1 VSTDIAEAPLR
12 SIDLPGAIGPAIE
25 RLPWVHRILIE
36 NLLRR
41 SAGDAAAMAT
51 LDGWLRDGCSDA
63 EIPFYP
69 SRIMM
74 HDTTCV
80 PALVDLAA
88 ARAAVAAAGGDPR
101 ALDPVVPVDVSTDHS
116 IAVDHFGTPDAM
128 RLNLARE
135 AGRNAER
142 FRLMKWASQAMDSLT
157 VHPPGT
163 GIMHTLNLERL
174 ATVVATEERNGEH
187 WLIPDTL
194 IGTDSHTPMVNGIG
208 VLAWGVGG
216 LEAEAAMLGAPVM
229 LRVPGVVGVK
239 LTGRLREGAF
249 AIDLALA
256 VTHRLRQIDLASRFV
271 EFFGPGVST
280 LSAGERAV
288 VANMAPE
295 YGATTG
301 YFPIDARTIAYL
313 RATGRSDE
321 AVERVRTYARGKAL
335 WFDPMAEPEYELVVE
350 IDLDAIVPSVA
361 GPSRPQDLL
370 PLDGI
375 AAALPPARGVPD
387 PEIPHG
393 AVAIAAIT
401 SCTNTSDPR
410 LLIAAGLL
418 AQKARR
424 AGLTSKPWVKTS
436 LAPGS
441 PSASGLL
448 RRAGLLEDLEALGFA
463 IVGIGCTTCIGN
475 SGPLVPAMAEAIA
488 RGVAPVA
495 ILSGNRNFPGRVHP
509 QVEASFL
516 ASPPLVVAF
525 ALMGDATGDI
535 ARDAIGR
542 DAAGRPVRLA
552 DLWPT
557 GAEIDAV
564 LVRAADPADVQNAFA
579 AAEASP
585 AWRDLDAPSDAL
597 FDWDPAS
604 TYLRPPPFASAEA
617 RRVPQAMLAH
627 PLLVLGD
634 DITTD
639 HISPAGAIPR
649 DSDAA
654 RWLVEHG
661 ADPRDLNVYAARRGN
676 WEVMVRG
683 LFTNPAVRNLIG
695 DDLPAGWT
703 IHAPSGAR
711 LPLWEAAQ
719 AYGEAPL
726 VIVAGDRYGMGSSR
740 DWAAKGA
747 WLLGVR
753 AVIASSFERIH
764 RSNLINLAILPI
776 VVPRGTALALH
787 NLRAGDRLAIEAD
800 LSELRPRGPL
810 TISVHR
816 ADGRIEAIPARAAI
830 ETMSE
835 VAMLA
840 SGGLLPGIVTQLSG
854 TH

>member
-1 VSTDIAEAPLR
+1 V
-12 SIDLPGAIGPAIE
+12 
-25 RLPWVHRILIE
+25 
-36 NLLRR
+36 
-41 SAGDAAAMAT
+41 
-51 LDGWLRDGCSDA
+51 
-63 EIPFYP
+63 
-69 SRIMM
+69 
-74 HDTTCV
+74 
-80 PALVDLAA
+80 
-88 ARAAVAAAGGDPR
+88 
-101 ALDPVVPVDVSTDHS
+101 
-116 IAVDHFGTPDAM
+116 
-128 RLNLARE
+128 
-135 AGRNAER
+135 
-142 FRLMKWASQAMDSLT
+142 
-157 VHPPGT
+157 
-163 GIMHTLNLERL
+163 
-174 ATVVATEERNGEH
+174 
-187 WLIPDTL
+187 PDTL

-229 LRVPGVVGVK
+229 LRVPRVVGVR
-239 LTGRLREGAF
+239 LTGQLREGVF
-249 AIDLALA
+249 ATDLALV

-271 EFFGPGVST
+271 EYFGPGVAT

-301 YFPIDARTIAYL
+301 YFPIDQHVLDYL
-313 RATGRSDE
+313 AATGRTPD
-321 AVERVRTYARGKAL
+321 AIDRVRIHAQAQQL
-335 WFDPMAEPEYELVVE
+335 WFDPMAEPDYDAVIA
-350 IDLDAIVPSVA
+350 IDLAAISPSVA

-370 PLDGI
+370 PLDRV
-375 AAALPPARGVPD
+375 AATIPTAPGTPD
-387 PEIPHG
+387 AAIPHG

-418 AQKARR
+418 ARKAHR
-424 AGLTSKPWVKTS
+424 AGLSVKPWVKTS

-441 PSASGLL
+441 PAAVNLL
-448 RRAGLLEDLEALGFA
+448 RRAGLLGDLEALGFA

-475 SGPLVPAMAEAIA
+475 SGPLVPMMQDAVA
-488 RGVAPVA
+488 RGAVAPVA

-516 ASPPLVVAF
+516 ASPPLVIAF
-525 ALMGDATGDI
+525 ALAGDAARDI
-535 ARDAIGR
+535 AVDAIGIGP
-542 DAAGRPVRLA
+542 DETPVRLA
-552 DLWPT
+552 DLWPS

-564 LVRAADPADVQNAFA
+564 LARAADPADVQRAFA
-579 AAEASP
+579 AAEASQT
-585 AWRDLDAPSDAL
+585 WQDLEAPSDAV
-597 FDWDPAS
+597 FAWDPHS
-604 TYLRPPPFASAEA
+604 SYLRPPPFARAEA
-617 RRVPQAMLAH
+617 RRVPHAMVAH

-654 RWLVEHG
+654 RWLIDNG
-661 ADPRDLNVYAARRGN
+661 ADPNDLNVYASRRGN

-683 LFTNPAVRNLIG
+683 LFTNPSVRNLLA

-703 IHAPSGAR
+703 IHAPSGER
-711 LPLWEAAQ
+711 LPLWRAAERY
-719 AYGEAPL
+719 AAANDPL

-776 VVPRGTALALH
+776 IVPRDIAL
-787 NLRAGDRLAIEAD
+787 
-800 LSELRPRGPL
+800 ELRSLRPGGRIAIDADPSRLKPRGAIGL
-810 TISVHR
+810 SVQR
-816 ADGRIEAIPARAAI
+816 ADGPPEAIQAQVAI

-840 SGGLLPGIVTQLSG
+840 GGGLLPEIVTRLSPAR
-854 TH
+854 

>member
-1 VSTDIAEAPLR
+1 VTTDIAEAPLR
-12 SIDLPGAIGPAIE
+12 TLDLPAAIGPDLA

-36 NLLRR
+36 NLLRC
-41 SAGDAAAMAT
+41 SAGDRVAMAT
-51 LDGWLRDGCSDA
+51 LAQWLRDGRSEA

-88 ARAAVAAAGGDPR
+88 ARDGVAAAGGDPR
-101 ALDPVVPVDVSTDHS
+101 ALDPVIRVDVSTDHS
-116 IAVDHFGTPDAM
+116 IAVDHFGTADAM

-135 AGRNAER
+135 AARNAER
-142 FRLMKWASQAMDSLT
+142 FRLMKWASQAMANLI

-174 ATVVATEERNGEH
+174 ATVVSVEHRDGER

-229 LRVPGVVGVK
+229 LRVPGVVGVR
-239 LTGRLREGAF
+239 LTGQLREGVF
-249 AIDLALA
+249 ATDLALA
-256 VTHRLRQIDLASRFV
+256 VTHRLRQLDLASRFV
-271 EFFGPGVST
+271 EFFGPGVAT

-301 YFPIDARTIAYL
+301 YFPIDIRTIEYL
-313 RATGRSDE
+313 VATGRSPE
-321 AVERVRTYARGKAL
+321 ATERVRLYARSQGL
-335 WFDPMAEPEYELVVE
+335 WFDPHATPDYDMVVE
-350 IDLDAIVPSVA
+350 IDLDTIQPSVA

-370 PLDGI
+370 
-375 AAALPPARGVPD
+375 ALEDIPAKVPVSIGAPD
-387 PEIPHG
+387 PVIPHG

-424 AGLTSKPWVKTS
+424 AGLSVQPWVKTS

-441 PSASGLL
+441 PSAAALL
-448 RRAGLLEDLEALGFA
+448 RRAGLLDSLEALGFA

-475 SGPLVPAMAEAIA
+475 SGPLVPEMAEAIG
-488 RGVAPVA
+488 RGLSPVA

-525 ALMGDATGDI
+525 ALRGDATGDI
-535 ARDAIGR
+535 ARDPIGTGS
-542 DAAGRPVRLA
+542 DGTPVHLA

-557 GAEIDAV
+557 GGEIDAV
-564 LVRAADPADVQNAFA
+564 LARATDPADVQRAFDT
-579 AAEASP
+579 AEESP
-585 AWRDLDAPSDAL
+585 AWRDLDAPSDPL
-597 FDWDPAS
+597 FAWDAAS
-604 TYLRPPPFASAEA
+604 TYLRPPPFASVAA
-617 RRVPQAMLAH
+617 RRVPQAMLAD

-649 DSDAA
+649 GSDAA

-661 ADPRDLNVYAARRGN
+661 ADPADLNVFSSRRGN
-676 WEVMVRG
+676 WEVMLRG
-683 LFTNPAVRNLIG
+683 LFTNPAVRNLLG
-695 DDLPAGWT
+695 EELPAGWT
-703 IHAPSGAR
+703 IHAPSGTR
-711 LPLWEAAQ
+711 LPLWQAARL
-719 AYGEAPL
+719 YGDTPL
-726 VIVAGDRYGMGSSR
+726 AIVAGDRYGMGSSR

-776 VVPRGTALALH
+776 EVPRETALALRS
-787 NLRAGDRLAIEAD
+787 LRPGDRIAIDVDMDD
-800 LSELRPRGPL
+800 LQPRGPVPVA
-810 TISVHR
+810 VHS
-816 ADGRIEAIPARAAI
+816 ADGTIAAIPARAAI

-840 SGGLLPGIVTQLSG
+840 GGGLLPEIVTRLSG
-854 TH
+854 KG

>member
-1 VSTDIAEAPLR
+1 MSITVEAPLR
-12 SIDLPGAIGPAIE
+12 TLDLPAAIGPAIAS
-25 RLPWVHRILIE
+25 LPWVHRILIE

-41 SAGDAAAMAT
+41 SAQDRAAMAT
-51 LDGWLRDGCSDA
+51 LDAWLRDGGSEA

-88 ARAAVAAAGGDPR
+88 AREAVAAAGGDPR
-101 ALDPVVPVDVSTDHS
+101 ALDPVIPVHVSTDHS

-135 AGRNAER
+135 ASRNGER
-142 FRLMKWASQAMDSLT
+142 FRLMKWASQAMANLT

-163 GIMHTLNLERL
+163 GIMHTLNMERL
-174 ATVVATEERNGEH
+174 ATVVAIEERDGER

-229 LRVPGVVGVK
+229 LRVPRVVGVR
-239 LTGRLREGAF
+239 LIGQLREGVLAT
-249 AIDLALA
+249 DLALT

-271 EFFGPGVST
+271 EFFGPGVAA

-301 YFPIDARTIAYL
+301 YFPIDDRTLAYL
-313 RATGRSDE
+313 RATGREPD
-321 AVERVRTYARGKAL
+321 AIERVRDYAQDQQL
-335 WFDPMAEPEYELVVE
+335 WFDPAAEPGYDLVVE
-350 IDLDAIVPSVA
+350 IDLDSIAPSVA

-370 PLDGI
+370 SLDRI
-375 AAALPPARGVPD
+375 AAAIPAPRVTD
-387 PEIPHG
+387 DAIPHG

-418 AQKARR
+418 ARKARR

-441 PSASGLL
+441 PSAAGLL
-448 RRAGLLEDLEALGFA
+448 RRAGLMDDLAALGFSV
-463 IVGIGCTTCIGN
+463 VGVGCTTCIGN
-475 SGPLVPAMAEAIA
+475 SGPLVPAMAEAVV
-488 RGVAPVA
+488 RGVTPVA

-525 ALMGDATGDI
+525 ALAGDAMRDI
-535 ARDAIGR
+535 ARDPIGH
-542 DAAGRPVRLA
+542 DAVGMPVRLA
-552 DLWPT
+552 DLWPS

-564 LVRAADPADVQNAFA
+564 LARAADPADVQRAFD
-579 AAEASP
+579 AAEASL

-597 FDWDPAS
+597 FAWDPDS

-617 RRVPQAMLAH
+617 RRVPRPMLAH

-654 RWLVEHG
+654 RWLIEHG
-661 ADPRDLNVYAARRGN
+661 ADQRDLNVYASRRGN

-683 LFTNPAVRNLIG
+683 LFTNKAVRNLIG
-695 DDLPAGWT
+695 EDLPAGWT
-703 IHAPSGAR
+703 THAPSGAR

-719 AYGEAPL
+719 AYGDEPL

-776 VVPRGTALALH
+776 EVPRATALALRG
-787 NLRAGDRLAIEAD
+787 LRSGDRIAIDAD
-800 LSELRPRGPL
+800 AATLRPRGP
-810 TISVHR
+810 VGVRVRR
-816 ADGRIEAIPARAAI
+816 ADGSIEPIAAHAAI

-840 SGGLLPGIVTQLSG
+840 GGGLLPEIVTRLSG
-854 TH
+854 RC